1 MTNEEWLYARDG
13 LVREIVHLGF
23 PAELGQKIA
32 KILGSPGAIERM
44 TMYLQYSGVQSAEMI
59 VDEALAIRSEID
71 TWRAKKEA
79 QESNAAYN
87 MLLWHGLDDGEE

>member
-1 MTNEEWLYARDG
+1 
-13 LVREIVHLGF
+13 
-23 PAELGQKIA
+23 
-32 KILGSPGAIERM
+32 
-44 TMYLQYSGVQSAEMI
+44 MI

-71 TWRAKKEA
+71 TWREKKEA

>member
-13 LVREIVHLGF
+13 LVREIVHPGF
-23 PAELGQKIA
+23 PEELGHELA
-32 KILGSPGAIERM
+32 RILGSPGAIERM
-44 TMYLQYSGVQSAEMI
+44 TMYLQYSGVQSVEMI

-71 TWRAKKEA
+71 AWREKKEA